1 MGIFSRIAH
10 TLAGGDFR
18 MSIREPHE
26 VMAEDA
32 FIPALVEASN
42 RSERVIVVEGTV
54 KYQLLRSRRRKD
66 SEGRE
71 GWDSIPSQTTEGM
84 VVISPQPMTMQP
96 GDTVT
101 FIANIPTTLG
111 GAITQLDDSQQE
123 AIPDFMRKALEVVD
137 KVDKAT
143 KGDIQYSLHITVFE
157 QGVGKLE
164 TDSATILCVSGNR
177 FSLGGF
183 SIGS

>member
-32 FIPALVEASN
+32 FISALVEASN

-54 KYQLLRSRRRKD
+54 KYELGRSRRKKNMD
-66 SEGRE
+66 GRE
-71 GWDSIPSQTTEGM
+71 EWSRITSQNTEGM
-84 VVISPQPMTMQP
+84 VVVSPQPMTMQP
-96 GDTVT
+96 GDTIT

-123 AIPDFMRKALEVVD
+123 AIPDFMRRALEVVD

-143 KGDIQYSLHITVFE
+143 QGDVQYNLDITVFE

-164 TDSATILCVSGNR
+164 TDSATIRCISGNR